1 MTRRANVRRRRQG
14 PEPRRRSVEAP
25 EIGDNDGPRQY
36 FGPIRTDKHSCGVV
50 GVEFLLLEKKADRDE
65 ELKHFAHQKLN
76 ENPTRRPSFLDW
88 TRSSKR
94 DDIDS
99 GSMAG
104 YVVPRKRQKVDE
116 EAT

>member
-1 MTRRANVRRRRQG
+1 MLRHRR
-14 PEPRRRSVEAP
+14 
-25 EIGDNDGPRQY
+25 EI
-36 FGPIRTDKHSCGVV
+36 GVV
-50 GVEFLLLEKKADRDE
+50 GLEFLLLEKKVDRDE
-65 ELKHFAHQKLN
+65 ELKRFAYQKLN
-76 ENPTRRPSFLDW
+76 ENPTRRPSFLNW